1 MLKTFYLKARFKFKP
16 LKSGTLSFSEFLT
29 LMVKQ
34 EGLDGVKHAF
44 QVWSPNKIFCKIYSN
59 IFQSYDTDGSGK
71 ITAAELSDWMKKHGR
86 VMNPDGIKLRVR
98 NFEKSGPFCLWIY
111 KLFYLSSKLG
121 TQIKLMIDA
130 FDENDDGEIER
141 D

>member
-1 MLKTFYLKARFKFKP
+1 M
-16 LKSGTLSFSEFLT
+16 KSGTLSFSEFLT

-44 QVWSPNKIFCKIYSN
+44 QVWSPKKIFSKIYSN
-59 IFQSYDTDGSGK
+59 TFQSYDTDGSGK

-98 NFEKSGPFCLWIY
+98 NFEKTGAIWSLD
-111 KLFYLSSKLG
+111 L
-121 TQIKLMIDA
+121 QIVLPIIQISNWDKA
-130 FDENDDGEIER
+130 NDR
-141 D
+141 CV